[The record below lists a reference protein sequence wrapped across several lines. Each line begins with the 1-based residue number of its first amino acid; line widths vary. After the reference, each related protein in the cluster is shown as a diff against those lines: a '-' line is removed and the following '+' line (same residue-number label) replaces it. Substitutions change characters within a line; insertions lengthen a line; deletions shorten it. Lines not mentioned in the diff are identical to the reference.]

1 MLVLFVSQLYP
12 QGYKEEKNCSE
23 KFCWM
28 ILESSEFQKYAG
40 KIYEVSLKASLKNS
54 IVSLSQQFPKDGTVK
69 ILARSTL
76 VFMLNCCSKMLY
88 YDLIYTTSRS

>member
-40 KIYEVSLKASLKNS
+40 KIYEVSLKASLKKS
-54 IVSLSQQFPKDGTVK
+54 ILCFIITAVSK
-69 ILARSTL
+69 RW
-76 VFMLNCCSKMLY
+76 NC
-88 YDLIYTTSRS
+88 